1 MSRSQF
7 REPWRSHRV
16 LTMVALIA
24 MLPLYPLP
32 HLWEAL
38 KEASN
43 SWLYEWQQNWRFRGE
58 SPIFSERN
66 TTACQ
71 GSIGIPART
80 RPSHVGRRA
89 KSPVRSIDDEK

>member
-7 REPWRSHRV
+7 REPWRSHRM

-32 HLWEAL
+32 HFWEAL

-43 SWLYEWQQNWRFRGE
+43 SWLYEWQQNWRLR
-58 SPIFSERN
+58 
-66 TTACQ
+66 
-71 GSIGIPART
+71 
-80 RPSHVGRRA
+80 
-89 KSPVRSIDDEK
+89 